1 MFFGQSNFNSRNSCN
16 NERRLHSNP
25 FITKKQLKP
34 SMFGNT
40 NYKVTV
46 SPVFVFRT
54 LQQMLCG
61 VNLSAAR
68 LFFTYLFLFILFK
81 DSP

>member
-1 MFFGQSNFNSRNSCN
+1 
-16 NERRLHSNP
+16 
-25 FITKKQLKP
+25 
-34 SMFGNT
+34 MFGNK

-46 SPVFVFRT
+46 LPVFVFRT

-68 LFFTYLFLFILFK
+68 LFFIRMLSYQF
-81 DSP
+81 